1 VNKLSLLQV
10 QEMQSL
16 VAKLMDEEKDILY
29 GGLISFNEAKDI
41 ATKYVST
48 YNPSDN
54 IRRYHNVMLQRSKA
68 GDKRAK
74 NYVKFLLYKSL
85 NGQNIGGY
93 SKGSVVNVLLDTMF
107 GLDILAP
114 LWARPE
120 VEEIRVNRWDDVRVS
135 IGGISHA
142 TDITFRN
149 TGEVFNMIKR
159 LTVHAGTD
167 INYSSPHIRCKLYD
181 GSRLTASIEPE
192 TDNGFVLRKHNVIPP
207 TTEAMLAQGTVTE
220 ELTEFLRFVL
230 DVDWTV
236 IIGGKTNSGK
246 THTLRWMLSQLLQP
260 DVRIATAERVKELHL
275 RDYFDS
281 IGKKMDIVE
290 FEEVEQIGRTLQKII
305 ETLMRYSPDKII
317 VGEALGKEV
326 KQMLDANRRGHPG
339 GISTM
344 HSYDLWSMIASAI
357 SMYSEDESVKREQ
370 KMMERE
376 IAETIDVYMQQG
388 IFIDKNGKKIRKV
401 TGIDLLAYDREKDQP
416 ITISVAKIDNDGIIR
431 FNPSSKI
438 DHPAFNGL
446 IERVRNKGYGD
457 SDLKAYGLL

>member
-1 VNKLSLLQV
+1 MLSKI
-10 QEMQSL
+10 QEMQSM
-16 VAKLMDEEKDILY
+16 VAQLLDEEKDILY
-29 GGLISFNEAKDI
+29 GGLIPFHEAKDI
-41 ATKYVST
+41 ATKYIST
-48 YNPSDN
+48 YNPSSQ
-54 IRRYHNVMLQRSKA
+54 IRRYHNAMLQRSKA
-68 GDKRAK
+68 GDKQAK

-85 NGQNIGGY
+85 KGQNIGGH
-93 SKGSVVNVLLDTMF
+93 SKGTVIDMLLDTMF

-114 LWARPE
+114 LWARQE
-120 VEEIRVNRWDDVRVS
+120 VEEIRVNRYDDVRVS

-142 TDITFRN
+142 TDIRFRN
-149 TGEVFNMIKR
+149 SAEVFNLVKR

-167 INYSSPHIRCKLYD
+167 VNYSSPHIRCKLYD

-207 TTEAMLAQGTVTE
+207 TTEAMLANETVTE
-220 ELTEFLRFVL
+220 ELVRFLKLVL
-230 DVDWTV
+230 AIDWTIV
-236 IIGGKTNSGK
+236 IGGKTNSGK
-246 THTLRWMLSQLLQP
+246 THTLRWMLSQLLEP

-281 IGKKMDIVE
+281 VGKKMDIVE
-290 FEEVEQIGRTLQKII
+290 FEEVEQIGRTLAKII

-317 VGEALGKEV
+317 VGEALGREV

-370 KMMERE
+370 RMMERE
-376 IAETIDVYMQQG
+376 IVETIDIYIQQG
-388 IFIDKNGKKIRKV
+388 IYINKSGKKVRKI

-416 ITISVAKIDNDGIIR
+416 MTISVARVDNDGIIR

-438 DHPAFNGL
+438 DHPAFSGL
-446 IERVRNKGYGD
+446 LERCRNKGYSN
-457 SDLKAYGLL
+457 SDLEVFGLL